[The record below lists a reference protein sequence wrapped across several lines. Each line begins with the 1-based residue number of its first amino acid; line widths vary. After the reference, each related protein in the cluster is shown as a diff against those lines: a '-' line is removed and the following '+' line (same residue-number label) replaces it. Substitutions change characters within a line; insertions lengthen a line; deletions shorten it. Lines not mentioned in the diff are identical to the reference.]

1 MYLFWFQDDS
11 VLSDSTLSGNTFYM
25 TAKFY
30 NGVDGSIVD
39 FTNSRLLNTTEV
51 SEFADLYYKVVINKN
66 NYTYKIYNYDGE
78 QNERIGH
85 GLSNSIN
92 FYEKGGEIAPPPT
105 PTPTTPGPT
114 PSAPAPTSTPPAAT
128 PAASPEGPIYYYF
141 KLKSCMEDPNS
152 PTNVYW
158 TRLSFLNTSMT
169 YGNLFKSA
177 GGVYYTI
184 VDHSLTDQGGV
195 IDGSKS
201 ISPDPQVCSEVLNYW
216 QPQAPDRTIS
226 ISYFAPSTYKSQD
239 NVKTDGCGKNAFSL
253 LTSGYTYV
261 QGWIQESTITYNQ
274 GYQLYSS
281 IVSSNMT
288 NATGPT
294 GGKYCGITVNI
305 NSTPDSIIRY
315 VAYVS
320 STGYISEWSA
330 CPS

>member
-1 MYLFWFQDDS
+1 
-11 VLSDSTLSGNTFYM
+11 M
-25 TAKFY
+25 TAKFDT
-30 NGVDGSIVD
+30 GSDGSIID
-39 FTNSRLLNTTEV
+39 FTNSRLINTTEV
-51 SEFADLYYKVVINKN
+51 SEYADLYYKVVINKT
-66 NYTYKIYNYDGE
+66 NYTYRIYQYDGE
-78 QNERIGH
+78 QNDRIGN

-92 FYEKGGEIAPPPT
+92 FYQKGGEIGLTPT
-105 PTPTTPGPT
+105 PTPPAPSPS
-114 PSAPAPTSTPPAAT
+114 PSAPLPTPPAAT
-128 PAASPEGPIYYYF
+128 PEASPEGPIYFYF

-158 TRLSFLNTSMT
+158 TYRSFLSTSMV

-184 VDHSLTDQGGV
+184 VDHSLTDQGGT

-201 ISPDPQVCSEVLNYW
+201 ISPDPQVCSQVPNYW

-226 ISYFAPSTYKSQD
+226 ISYFAPSTYKSQND
-239 NVKTDGCGKNAFSL
+239 VKTEACGKNAFSL

-261 QGWIQESTITYNQ
+261 QGWIQESTITYNM
-274 GYQLYSS
+274 GYQLYSN
-281 IVSSNMT
+281 IISSDMT

-305 NSTPDSIIRY
+305 NNTPDSIIRY
-315 VAYVS
+315 VAYVN
-320 STGYISEWSA
+320 STGYISDWSA